1 MKKVI
6 LVIVLFLLIGCNKIP
21 ESQEA
26 IESIMTTVKSGDV
39 SKISEL
45 GIFSD
50 ENIKNKNFYVE
61 DFKMINYEV
70 LETTEENE
78 KSIIKLSVKAPD
90 LYYYTPEIYEKLLS
104 LSSLGSTDEEI
115 QEFLNKNFL
124 EILKKQ
130 DLRYAEEEFNITLIK
145 QEGKWIL
152 DKENSENKKR
162 LSSKK

>member
-78 KSIIKLSVKAPD
+78 
-90 LYYYTPEIYEKLLS
+90 TTEEPETTE
-104 LSSLGSTDEEI
+104 
-115 QEFLNKNFL
+115 
-124 EILKKQ
+124 
-130 DLRYAEEEFNITLIK
+130 A
-145 QEGKWIL
+145 
-152 DKENSENKKR
+152 
-162 LSSKK
+162 

>member
-50 ENIKNKNFYVE
+50 ENEISEIKTWIWEIGMVNF
-61 DFKMINYEV
+61 
-70 LETTEENE
+70 
-78 KSIIKLSVKAPD
+78 KSEPN
-90 LYYYTPEIYEKLLS
+90 
-104 LSSLGSTDEEI
+104 SS
-115 QEFLNKNFL
+115 QNFP
-124 EILKKQ
+124 IV
-130 DLRYAEEEFNITLIK
+130 FVFP
-145 QEGKWIL
+145 
-152 DKENSENKKR
+152 
-162 LSSKK
+162 